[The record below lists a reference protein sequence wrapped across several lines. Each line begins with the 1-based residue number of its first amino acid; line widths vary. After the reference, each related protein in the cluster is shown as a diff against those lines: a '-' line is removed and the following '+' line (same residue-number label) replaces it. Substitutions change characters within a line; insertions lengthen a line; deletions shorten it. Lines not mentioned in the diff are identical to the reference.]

1 MEAVSG
7 TLVVMVSVGN
17 RTHISDYTFP
27 RLANWAA
34 RHGYSVILIK
44 KPMTRNGIAPHFNKL
59 IAHRLAPGFGR
70 YIIVDDDLILKKHAP
85 PMEAVPPGIVDLC
98 ADVVQSNTEATHVTW
113 TGNTGFIVSDR
124 DGLLLLEEAFHDGEY
139 PFNQEMEATKRYT
152 QCLLLT
158 YDHGSLS
165 EIFY

>member
-1 MEAVSG
+1 
-7 TLVVMVSVGN
+7 
-17 RTHISDYTFP
+17 
-27 RLANWAA
+27 
-34 RHGYSVILIK
+34 
-44 KPMTRNGIAPHFNKL
+44 MTRNGIAPHFNKL